1 MCYSQEIH
9 SSERESDVVT
19 VFTPGME
26 NRVATNSTKRAQ
38 RRQWLYQGVHGDGTV
53 LREDLLE
60 EMPSELNLML
70 ETANI

>member
-1 MCYSQEIH
+1 
-9 SSERESDVVT
+9 
-19 VFTPGME
+19 ME

-53 LREDLLE
+53 LREDVLE